1 MKSVYSFLLSLFI
14 CGSTYAQVISD
25 AEKVKVDIKHFSG
38 EPVGKWTYGGL
49 FNIGGNQGLLHNWA
63 AGGELAS
70 LTVNGIFNGFAT
82 FSKGNHVW
90 ANNLDL
96 NYGLNYAYSYSF
108 IPRKTDDRIDFTSR
122 YGRRLSD
129 SSRVFMSV
137 LFNFKSQFTK
147 GYDYSLDNWRNT
159 PTSNFFAPA
168 YFTLAPGFEYR
179 VGNNLSIFVSPV
191 AGRLT
196 VVDNQYT
203 LRSKQGAYGVPYG
216 KSHRVEF
223 GAYFSAR
230 YYVDL
235 SKTVSFR
242 TRLDLYSNYLAKDVY
257 ENGVLVRKDNPGNV
271 TVLSDNLMTFK
282 FNKHLNVSVGVV
294 MMYDNAQPYKKTYT
308 DGTGNVQQK
317 KEPIPG
323 LGWVQLRQNVQF
335 GVQYKLPLRKKD
347 ESKRA

>member
-1 MKSVYSFLLSLFI
+1 MRKISLFVLPALV
-14 CGSTYAQVISD
+14 GFNVHAQVIND
-25 AEKVKVDIKHFSG
+25 ADKAKPDVKQYTGDA
-38 EPVGKWTYGGL
+38 VGKWAYGGL

-70 LTVNGIFNGFAT
+70 LTVNGIFNGFTT
-82 FSKGNHVW
+82 FTKGNHVW

-129 SSRVFMSV
+129 SSNIYLSA
-137 LFNFKSQFTK
+137 LFNFKSQFTR
-147 GYDYSLDNWRNT
+147 GYDYSLDNWRTT
-159 PTSNFFAPA
+159 PTSNFLAPA

-179 VGNNLSIFVSPV
+179 KGNNLSIFLSPL

-196 VVDNQYT
+196 VVDTIYT
-203 LRSKQGAYGVPYG
+203 NRSPEGAFGVPFG
-216 KSHRVEF
+216 KNHRFEF

-230 YYVDL
+230 YFVEI

-257 ENGVLVRKDNPGNV
+257 DKGVLVREDNPGNI
-271 TVLSDNLMTFK
+271 TVLSDNLFSFK
-282 FNKHLNVSVGVV
+282 FNKHLNMSVGVV
-294 MMYDNAQPYKKTYT
+294 MIYDNAQPYKDTYV
-308 DGTGNVQQK
+308 DALGAVQKK
-317 KEPIPG
+317 KEPIAG
-323 LGWVQLRQNVQF
+323 LGWVQLRQNLQF
-335 GVQYKLPLRKKD
+335 GVQYKLPLREKGEKK
-347 ESKRA
+347 